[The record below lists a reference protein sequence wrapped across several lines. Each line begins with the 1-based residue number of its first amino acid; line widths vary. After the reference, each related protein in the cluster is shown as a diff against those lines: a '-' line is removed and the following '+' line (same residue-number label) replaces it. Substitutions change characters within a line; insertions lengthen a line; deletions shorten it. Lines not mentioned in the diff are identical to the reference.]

1 MYAQDI
7 DFMKNG
13 NNGDEVTNPASSIDG
28 TVKFGNTS
36 SNKDFGDS
44 QSQSIPTPEKKKV
57 KNEEQNRAPVIVNNN
72 DDEDEIYLHHFHPS
86 WRKKTNLPRFIL

>member
-13 NNGDEVTNPASSIDG
+13 NNGDKVTNPASSIGG

-44 QSQSIPTPEKKKV
+44 QSQSIPTPENRKV
-57 KNEEQNRAPVIVNNN
+57 KNEEQNREPVIVNNN
-72 DDEDEIYLHHFHPS
+72 DDEG
-86 WRKKTNLPRFIL
+86 

>member
-7 DFMKNG
+7 DFMMNG
-13 NNGDEVTNPASSIDG
+13 NNGDEITNPASSIDG
-28 TVKFGNTS
+28 TMKFRNTN

-57 KNEEQNRAPVIVNNN
+57 KN
-72 DDEDEIYLHHFHPS
+72 
-86 WRKKTNLPRFIL
+86 

>member
-7 DFMKNG
+7 DLMKNG

-36 SNKDFGDS
+36 SDKDFGHS
-44 QSQSIPTPEKKKV
+44 QSKSIPTPDKKKV
-57 KNEEQNRAPVIVNNN
+57 KNEEQNRAPVIVNHN

-86 WRKKTNLPRFIL
+86 WRKKTNLPWFIL

>member
-7 DFMKNG
+7 DLMKNG

-28 TVKFGNTS
+28 TVKFRNTN

-44 QSQSIPTPEKKKV
+44 QSQSIPTSKKEKV
-57 KNEEQNRAPVIVNNN
+57 KNEEENRAPVIVNNN

-86 WRKKTNLPRFIL
+86 WRKKTNLPWFIL